1 MSVTTQQILESLTP
15 RALAAM
21 IAKAQRL
28 ALTDWQT
35 ATKPPGLAARFTRAA
50 HHFYQFADR
59 TKAYNRRKRGRPDY
73 VFTGALQKQLAARQ
87 VRTSRAGGAVVSR
100 LAFGGGALNLLRDKH
115 PVEVSKTIAV
125 VAVQVPAQQVSAHT
139 RTRGR
144 PFPVRAHA
152 RAGFTSQRRV
162 TKTTRAPRGIDYAT
176 PFGELGRDQSFII
189 LRYNE
194 HLRELAGAMF
204 QRQQRAAVR
213 GSRNRKAG

>member
-1 MSVTTQQILESLTP
+1 MSVTTQQILEGLSP
-15 RALAAM
+15 RALSAM

-28 ALTDWQT
+28 ALTDWQV
-35 ATKPPGLAARFTRAA
+35 ATHPPGLAARFTHAA
-50 HHFYQFADR
+50 HHFYNFDDR
-59 TKAYNRRKRGRPDY
+59 TKEYNRRKRGKPDY
-73 VFTGALQKQLAARQ
+73 VFTGALRQQLAARR
-87 VRTSRAGGAVVSR
+87 VRTSRAGGNVVSR

-115 PVEVSKTIAV
+115 PVQVTKAVAV

-144 PFPVRAHA
+144 PFQVKPHTRAAH
-152 RAGFTSQRRV
+152 TTQRRV
-162 TKTTRAPRGIDYAT
+162 VTSTRAPRGVDYAT

-204 QRQQRAAVR
+204 QRQQRAA
-213 GSRNRKAG
+213 SRAARKGA